1 MRSESHIEKNT
12 SNCRFIL
19 LAILVVAMY
28 GVRAQSTT
36 NTISSSSLGGSN
48 YANKLN
54 PITTAVPFLMISP
67 DSKQGAM
74 GDVGAATDPDVNAI
88 HWNGSKLAFTEKDFG
103 VGFTVTPW
111 LRNLVPDI
119 NMYYVGG
126 YGRLNKNQVL
136 GASLRYFSLGNIDL
150 TDATGQRTGSIKPNE
165 FSLDMAFSQ
174 KLSKN
179 FGIGVAGRFV
189 NSTISRVFFNGSSGN
204 AASTVA
210 VDLSMYY
217 RSEKFKLGEKKA
229 LATGGLAFTNIGAKI
244 KYSNDENF
252 IPMNMRLGGGLRTYL
267 DETNAV
273 AVYLD
278 FNKLLVPTPPVYKK
292 KIDPNTGQETTED
305 EIDPATGKKVIL
317 AGKDP
322 NVDVATG
329 ILQSFSDAPGGFSE
343 EMKEIN
349 IATGLEY
356 DYNNI
361 FAVRMGYFHEPKTK
375 GSRQYFTFGV
385 GFKFKVIN
393 VDGSYLVPTSLQNPL
408 QRTWRITLSFN
419 FDKYSESTK
428 DKENTQ
434 P

>member
-1 MRSESHIEKNT
+1 MRSEREIGKMNRLRQFAVFGVAA
-12 SNCRFIL
+12 C
-19 LAILVVAMY
+19 AIGQAY
-28 GVRAQSTT
+28 AQTA
-36 NTISSSSLGGSN
+36 ISSSALSGSD

-74 GDVGAATDPDVNAI
+74 GDVGAATDPDINAI

-126 YGRLNKNQVL
+126 YGRLNKNQVI
-136 GASLRYFSLGNIDL
+136 GSSLRYFSLGNIDL
-150 TDATGQRTGSIKPNE
+150 TDATGQHTGSIKPNE
-165 FSLDMAFSQ
+165 FALDLAFSQ

-217 RSEKFKLGEKKA
+217 RSEKFKLGDKKA
-229 LATGGLAFTNIGAKI
+229 IATGGLAFTNIGAKI

-252 IPMNMRLGGGLRTYL
+252 IPMNMRLGGGLRTFL
-267 DETNAV
+267 DEYNAV
-273 AVYLD
+273 AVYMD

-292 KIDPNTGQETTED
+292 KVDPKTGLETTED
-305 EIDPATGKKVIL
+305 EIDPATGKKIIL

-322 NVDVATG
+322 NVDIATG
-329 ILQSFSDAPGGFSE
+329 ILQSFSDAPGGMKE
-343 EMKEIN
+343 EMKEVN
-349 IATGLEY
+349 ISTGLEY

-419 FDKYSESTK
+419 FDKF
-428 DKENTQ
+428 KETSKEPAVTQ
-434 P
+434 